1 MSDEHDWPQA
11 PRISTGGSSGSFLND
26 HLGPAFAKAAQ
37 IDVVVA
43 FAQPAGVR
51 LLRRWLLDAAKQ
63 GAGVRLLVSD
73 YLKITHPEAL
83 RLLMDLEAIAQAQG
97 GALLSARVLLDVQW
111 RSLGTSFHPKA
122 WIVRFERG
130 GRAWVGSSNISA
142 SALVSGVEWNMRLD
156 QREDPTGFAQL
167 VESFEQL
174 WGLGQPLQASWVDH
188 YAQARA
194 RHQAPPEEEPALAPV
209 TPHPVQ
215 AQALAALERS
225 REQGHQRALVVMA
238 TGLGK
243 TWLAALDVRA
253 TAAQRVLVIAHR
265 VELLEQA
272 LEVLRR
278 VLPMA
283 TVGWCVGGRAEG
295 LDAELVLASVASLSQ
310 PERLSALGQQ
320 RFDYVIV
327 DEAHHAPASS
337 YQRILAQLDA
347 GFILGLTATPDR
359 LDLASVEGAF
369 HDHIAFR
376 ADLGRGLQDGLLS
389 PVRYWGVADTIDYTA
404 LGFGAPTQRFDD
416 AQLEAA
422 LLRAHDARMTKIWA
436 LWREHPGRKTLIFCQ
451 SVRHAQAVRDWLV
464 AQGVRVEAIWAGA
477 GSAHRHSALERL
489 QSGQL
494 EALCAVD
501 LLNEGVDIPSLDRV
515 VMLRPTESPVIF
527 LQQLGRGLRLHPE
540 KEHVTVLD
548 LVGNHRAFLA
558 RFELMLSSVGQQDDA
573 RRLLLALEPGAAL
586 LKLPC
591 LEVHLELEA
600 VDVLRE
606 LLRPSA
612 ARSASWRVYE
622 EAFLR
627 RAMRPLAQEIFR
639 LGALGG
645 EHGDVRRSAQS
656 WFDFLQDQ
664 GALSGAEQRAWQ
676 DAAVSQWL
684 LLIERQERYN
694 KSFKLVVLR
703 ALLDLQH
710 LWDGVE
716 VEALCLRCYE
726 LMRGDPALWA
736 DITQPELR
744 ALPPASLNAEQ
755 RERWITYWSDW
766 PLQVWAGQER
776 RQKRRQNGRVEAPFR
791 LEDGRFWL
799 AFQIPQEH
807 QEIAAQM
814 TSELVDFL
822 LARHHKRLGGEM

>member
-1 MSDEHDWPQA
+1 MSTRYDAPQT
-11 PRISTGGSSGSFLND
+11 PRLSTGGASESFLGD
-26 HLGPAFAKAAQ
+26 HLGPAFACATH

-43 FAQPAGVR
+43 FAQRSGVE
-51 LLRRWLLDAAKQ
+51 LLRRWLLDAASRM
-63 GAGVRLLVSD
+63 ASVRLLVSD
-73 YLKITHPEAL
+73 YLKITHPDAL
-83 RLLMDLEAIAQAQG
+83 RLLMDLEDVASAQG
-97 GALLSARVLLDVQW
+97 GAPVSARVLTQEQW

-122 WIVRFERG
+122 WIVRFEDG

-142 SALVSGVEWNMRLD
+142 PALVSGVEWNMRLE
-156 QREDPTGFAQL
+156 RGEDPTGFAQL

-174 WGLGQPLQASWVDH
+174 WGLGQPLAAEWIER

-209 TPHPVQ
+209 MPHPIQ

-253 TAAQRVLVIAHR
+253 TGAKRVLVIAHR

-283 TVGWCVGGRAEG
+283 TVGWCVGGQAAG
-295 LDAELVLASVASLSQ
+295 LDAELVLASVASLAQ

-376 ADLGRGLQDGLLS
+376 ADLGRGLQEGLLAS
-389 PVRYWGVADTIDYTA
+389 VRYWGVADTIDYTA
-404 LGFGAPTQRFDD
+404 LRFGALRFDQ
-416 AQLEAA
+416 AQLEEA
-422 LLRAHDARMTKIWA
+422 LLMAHEVRMRKIWS
-436 LWREHPGRKTLIFCQ
+436 LWREHPGQKTLIFCQ
-451 SVRHAQAVRDWLV
+451 SVRHAQAVRDWLG

-527 LQQLGRGLRLHPE
+527 LQQLGRGLRLHPD
-540 KEHVTVLD
+540 KAYVTVLD
-548 LVGNHRAFLA
+548 LVGNHRAFLD
-558 RFELMLSSVGQQDDA
+558 RFELMLSSFGHSEDA
-573 RRLLLALEPGAAL
+573 RRFLAARGEGAAV
-586 LKLPC
+586 LKLPK

-600 VDVLRE
+600 VDVLRD
-606 LLRPSA
+606 LLKPSVK
-612 ARSASWRVYE
+612 RSASWRVYE
-622 EAFLR
+622 DAFLR
-627 RAMRPLAQEIFR
+627 RAVRPQAQEVFR

-645 EHGDVRRSAQS
+645 AHGDVRRSAQS
-656 WFDFLQDQ
+656 WFDFLQEQ
-664 GALSGAEQRAWQ
+664 GALSPAELRAWQ

-684 LLIERQERYN
+684 MMIERQQRYN

-703 ALLDLQH
+703 ALLDQQR
-710 LWDGVE
+710 LWEGME

-744 ALPPASLNAEQ
+744 AMPQPPLNAHQ
-755 RERWITYWSDW
+755 RAIWREYWCAW

-776 RQKRRQNGRVEAPFR
+776 RQKGRVEAPFR

-799 AFQIPQEH
+799 ALDVSPEH

-822 LARHHKRLGGEM
+822 LARHHKTHLGDVM